1 MAGTVTWR
9 RAQWLVVPLLVLG
22 LAEWFVRQTADRVPT
37 WYGAAQRLTTQGP
50 IGVVFVGS
58 SRVQAAVLPADFAT
72 ELGGTAL
79 AGRQVLNLAR
89 GYSTDAEHYLGLR
102 NLLRQHPAALHGV
115 QVFAEAPGGLP
126 FRTTWQD
133 DGWGHVQQPW
143 MLVDLL
149 SLSDLPAFLRSG
161 QLGLGT
167 RLHVGLRVLLR
178 PVRLFNRRERV
189 RQQWLEQVLPT
200 VAAGQLPDLT
210 PNEPVGFDLQG
221 PGAASSIRV
230 DPQAV
235 AQARASALQVGELL
249 ERQQAPMR
257 AWRGSIQDELVRLVR
272 DHGGRV
278 VFFEPPLAEVFQRA
292 YRTPLRQEDLALFGD
307 QARAWGACVV
317 RPDFPYG
324 DDDLP
329 DLWHLRPELAP
340 EFSRALARTFL
351 LRCPTAP

>member
-1 MAGTVTWR
+1 MAGLFTWR
-9 RAQWLVVPLLVLG
+9 RAQWLAVPLLVLG

-37 WYGAAQRLTTQGP
+37 WYGAAQRLAAEGP
-50 IGVVFVGS
+50 IGVVLVGS
-58 SRVQAAVLPADFAT
+58 SRVQAAVLPADFAA

-102 NLLRQHPAALHGV
+102 NLLQGHPAALRGV
-115 QVFAEAPGGLP
+115 QVLAEATGGVP
-126 FRTTWQD
+126 FRTTWRD
-133 DGWGHVQQPW
+133 HGWAQEQQPW

-149 SLSDLPAFLRSG
+149 SPSDLPAFLRSA

-167 RLHVGLRVLLR
+167 RLHVSLRVLLR

-235 AQARASALQVGELL
+235 ALARASALQVGEML
-249 ERQQAPMR
+249 ERHQAPMR
-257 AWRGSIQDELVRLVR
+257 EWHGTVQEDLVRLVR
-272 DHGGRV
+272 DHGGRL
-278 VFFEPPLAEVFQRA
+278 VFFEPPLSEVFQRA
-292 YRTPLRQEDLALFGD
+292 YRTPLRREDVVLFGV
-307 QARAWGACVV
+307 QAGAWSSCVV
-317 RPDFPYG
+317 RPDFQFV

-340 EFSRALARTFL
+340 EFSRALARAFL
-351 LRCPTAP
+351 RDCPPAP